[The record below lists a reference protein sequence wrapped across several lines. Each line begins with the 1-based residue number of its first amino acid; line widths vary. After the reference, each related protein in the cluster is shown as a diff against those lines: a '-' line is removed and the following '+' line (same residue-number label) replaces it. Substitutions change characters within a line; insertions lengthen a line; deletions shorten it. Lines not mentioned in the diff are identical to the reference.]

1 DAPWLTIVGVS
12 ASEKGQDFFHPM
24 NWQETPI
31 VFRPM
36 NQDPPS
42 RVYLVLAARN
52 GTPPAAEVQ
61 KEIAKLDSSVA
72 IGEVETMN
80 QRLSR
85 SLAYPHLRAIILA
98 TFAGLALLLAAI
110 GLYAVLSQ
118 LNAQR
123 TQEFGIRMALGA
135 QSRDLLKLVIR
146 EGMAL
151 AFAGLLLGLALTWSL
166 TGLLSSLLYG
176 VKPGDPVT
184 LGGVSLLL
192 LLVTLLAAYVPA
204 RRASRVDPKVAL
216 RYE

>member
-1 DAPWLTIVGVS
+1 
-12 ASEKGQDFFHPM
+12 
-24 NWQETPI
+24 
-31 VFRPM
+31 
-36 NQDPPS
+36 
-42 RVYLVLAARN
+42 
-52 GTPPAAEVQ
+52 
-61 KEIAKLDSSVA
+61 
-72 IGEVETMN
+72 
-80 QRLSR
+80 
-85 SLAYPHLRAIILA
+85 
-98 TFAGLALLLAAI
+98 FAGLALLLAAI